1 MARGWPVKKWA
12 NSSQG
17 GKEAVGIWDEMPE
30 VAEFSKHNKSTGHSK
45 TQEPNFYRFV
55 ILLKKSQGR
64 ASWLQI
70 WPGQSIGLLLV
81 DC

>member
-1 MARGWPVKKWA
+1 
-12 NSSQG
+12 
-17 GKEAVGIWDEMPE
+17 MPE
-30 VAEFSKHNKSTGHSK
+30 VAEFSKHNKSTGHNK